1 MEKEEKENQEKASES
16 SNVKEEVL
24 DLSSDSLWEIGDTG
38 STTGGEIRFAED
50 IDEYYR
56 NKPIKKSA
64 ADSRPAKSRR
74 TKR

>member
-1 MEKEEKENQEKASES
+1 MLTLVAHVHNER
-16 SNVKEEVL
+16 
-24 DLSSDSLWEIGDTG
+24 DRTCTGTG

-50 IDEYYR
+50 IDEYDR

>member
-50 IDEYYR
+50 IDEYDR
-56 NKPIKKSA
+56 SKPIKKSA